1 MDISSNLDGLRSL
14 LGINTAAPAATP
26 ATNQSPDQSRAR
38 LPSSGGGLG
47 GDLATLSTAAN
58 EVSETAGGDSVRWD
72 KVAQIQSALASGT
85 YFVPASAVASKVV
98 DSMLAAG
105 S

>member
-14 LGINTAAPAATP
+14 LGVNSAAPATP
-26 ATNQSPDQSRAR
+26 ATNQAKSGSPTPA
-38 LPSSGGGLG
+38 GGLG
-47 GDLATLSTAAN
+47 GDLATVSSAAS
-58 EVSETAGGDSVRWD
+58 EVSDTAGGDPVRWD
-72 KVAQIQSALASGT
+72 KVAQIQAALESGT
-85 YFVPASAVASKVV
+85 YFVPASAVASKLV